1 MLALAL
7 MPLLHDE
14 PPALLVAEIKFRH
27 GSGFGRLL
35 IRAST
40 LPRSRAS

>member
-1 MLALAL
+1 